1 MKRALRGLLCLA
13 TLAIAAVVLILPWK
27 DGGKPAAASST
38 SATVT
43 IRFSHFEQT
52 VITVPAGQSV
62 SVTLNNTDP
71 IEHEWIVGTEEVHE
85 RHRTGTDGYHN
96 QIPTEVTIPALTT
109 SKTMV
114 RFDTP
119 GDYPFICHLP
129 GHEAYGMKGILRVVA
144 Q

>member
-13 TLAIAAVVLILPWK
+13 TLAIAAVVLTGC
-27 DGGKPAAASST
+27 GGEPAAASSA

-52 VITVPAGQSV
+52 VITVPAGQPV

>member
-1 MKRALRGLLCLA
+1 MKRAMAGLIGIA
-13 TLAIAAVVLILPWK
+13 ALAIVAIAVLLWR
-27 DGGKPAAASST
+27 DGGEPAAASGA

-52 VITVPAGQSV
+52 VIRVPAGQPV
-62 SVTLNNTDP
+62 SVTLDNTDP
-71 IEHEWIVGTEEVHE
+71 IEHEWIVGSEEVHD

-96 QIPTEVTIPALTT
+96 QIPTEVTIPALTAR
-109 SKTMV
+109 KTAV
-114 RFDTP
+114 RFDIP

>member
-1 MKRALRGLLCLA
+1 MKRRLRGLCFLA
-13 TLAIAAVVLILPWK
+13 TLALVAAVLTGC
-27 DGGKPAAASST
+27 GGETARASGAAVS
-38 SATVT
+38 VT

-52 VITVPAGQSV
+52 VIIVRAGMPV

-85 RHRTGTDGYHN
+85 RHRTGSDGFHD
-96 QIPTEVTIPALTT
+96 QLPTEVTVPALSLRKTT
-109 SKTMV
+109 V

-129 GHEAYGMKGILRVVA
+129 GHEAYGMRGILRVVA

>member
-13 TLAIAAVVLILPWK
+13 TLGVAAAVLTGC
-27 DGGKPAAASST
+27 GGAPAAASDA

-52 VITVPAGQSV
+52 LITVPAGTPV
-62 SVTLNNTDP
+62 SITLNNTDP

-85 RHRTGTDGYHN
+85 RHRTGTDGYHDR
-96 QIPTEVTIPALTT
+96 IPTEVTIPALTT
-109 SKTMV
+109 SKTTV

-129 GHEAYGMKGILRVVA
+129 GHEAYGMRGILRVVA
-144 Q
+144 PW